1 MENKKKAKVDYAAI
15 IREFEMY
22 GRGRSLKQFCDDSS
36 YVYPNVLRY
45 YRKCFWNSKSK
56 LAASPNG
63 DKSLVPFGSKCPLSF
78 FKCGLLQARRT
89 DHACGCSFYP
99 DIQYRLDAHIVQ
111 QWDGVVTLRDK
122 CK

>member
-45 YRKCFWNSKSK
+45 KAKVRRVFGRESFLVYVVYR
-56 LAASPNG
+56 
-63 DKSLVPFGSKCPLSF
+63 
-78 FKCGLLQARRT
+78 
-89 DHACGCSFYP
+89 
-99 DIQYRLDAHIVQ
+99 
-111 QWDGVVTLRDK
+111 
-122 CK
+122 

>member
-45 YRKCFWNSKSK
+45 YRKCFWNSKCKRLRVYTLHNSK
-56 LAASPNG
+56 
-63 DKSLVPFGSKCPLSF
+63 KSSNS
-78 FKCGLLQARRT
+78 
-89 DHACGCSFYP
+89 
-99 DIQYRLDAHIVQ
+99 
-111 QWDGVVTLRDK
+111 
-122 CK
+122 

>member
-45 YRKCFWNSKSK
+45 YHKCFWNSKSK

-63 DKSLVPFGSKCPLSF
+63 DVSCSLG
-78 FKCGLLQARRT
+78 
-89 DHACGCSFYP
+89 D
-99 DIQYRLDAHIVQ
+99 
-111 QWDGVVTLRDK
+111 
-122 CK
+122 

>member
-63 DKSLVPFGSKCPLSF
+63 
-78 FKCGLLQARRT
+78 LLQARRT
-89 DHACGCSFYP
+89 DYAFMFSVIESCYMNKLSPRCYIKELVS
-99 DIQYRLDAHIVQ
+99 RLTAKSVCTAKKVALLPCVMQ
-111 QWDGVVTLRDK
+111 K
-122 CK
+122 